1 MTGLGVGGA
10 NTGAGATVPLLA
22 SSTSWREPPRA
33 LATACSSRLA
43 RLCTIPIQLPATCTT
58 ARLASI
64 RTNWACCDS
73 NIRVEGSSR
82 LPRIC
87 CQSSGRLTSFAGRF
101 GSSGDA
107 VAGSFAG

>member
-1 MTGLGVGGA
+1 MIGLGVAGVTTGLG
-10 NTGAGATVPLLA
+10 ATVLLLA
-22 SSTSWREPPRA
+22 SSTSCLLPPRA

-43 RLCTIPIQLPATCTT
+43 RLCTMPIQLPATCTT

-107 VAGSFAG
+107 AGGSFAA